1 MAARKKSI
9 ASSHA
14 HGGLPQIDTG
24 VVNTLL
30 KKQGSQAVPLYQQCT
45 AITSRLSRV
54 YDFEPYLV
62 LGRKA
67 SAARAADAQQQS
79 AAVSVNSDASTPPPS
94 AVTSRRSVDPVQGLW
109 DCLALGAPLCFL
121 FNLLDIPT
129 ELRIN
134 SINLDPAE
142 ININDIKSAKQCVA
156 KFVIGLTKLRES
168 PEWSGLP
175 QLFTIGDLINEPR
188 NTNGFVKVCDFLSEN
203 NLRPFFL
210 LLPLLERNSLLLP
223 LTHQPYVG
231 CRRCCIF
238 NRPSARALPYGRT

>member
-1 MAARKKSI
+1 MATRKKSI
-9 ASSHA
+9 ASSGP

-54 YDFEPYLV
+54 YDFEPYLF
-62 LGRKA
+62 LGRQA
-67 SAARAADAQQQS
+67 SAARAADAQQQIS
-79 AAVSVNSDASTPPPS
+79 ASINSDVSIPPSS

-109 DCLALGAPLCFL
+109 DCFALGAPLCFL

-134 SINLDPAE
+134 SINLDPADL
-142 ININDIKSAKQCVA
+142 NINDIKAAKQRVA

-168 PEWSGLP
+168 PEWSDLP
-175 QLFTIGDLINEPR
+175 ELFTVGDLINEPR
-188 NTNGFVKVCDFLSEN
+188 NTNGFVKV
-203 NLRPFFL
+203 RFF
-210 LLPLLERNSLLLP
+210 SI
-223 LTHQPYVG
+223 
-231 CRRCCIF
+231 CCSRF
-238 NRPSARALPYGRT
+238 SAFTLA